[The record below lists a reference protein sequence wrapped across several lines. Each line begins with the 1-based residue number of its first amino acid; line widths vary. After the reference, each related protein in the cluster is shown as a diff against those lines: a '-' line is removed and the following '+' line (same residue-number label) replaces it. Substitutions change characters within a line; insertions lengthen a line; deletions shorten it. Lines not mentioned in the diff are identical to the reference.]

1 MHESKK
7 RDAAADDTCCRALEV
22 VAKLGWLSKT
32 AWSVSKAVHAFSK
45 PMLVVLADETPADI
59 VQKLL
64 LRYPIVAM
72 QLEGSVIA
80 PNPLPATVTELVLS
94 ADFCGSVAD
103 LPDTLRAFEATRP
116 SVPGHPCTSSLSEP
130 RSSQPMP
137 VCPAVTQDGVR
148 FPFPGDGMI
157 AGGLLNTRR
166 WGEKRTRTITCGKCS
181 LLYRDEDSEIR
192 VYRLFCRLA
201 PF

>member
-7 RDAAADDTCCRALEV
+7 RDAAADGTCCRALEV

-103 LPDTLRAFEATRP
+103 LPDTLRAFEATI
-116 SVPGHPCTSSLSEP
+116 LSDADTAA
-130 RSSQPMP
+130 M
-137 VCPAVTQDGVR
+137 V
-148 FPFPGDGMI
+148 
-157 AGGLLNTRR
+157 
-166 WGEKRTRTITCGKCS
+166 S
-181 LLYRDEDSEIR
+181 LLQRSPSGWHQAW
-192 VYRLFCRLA
+192 LSACL
-201 PF
+201 